1 MGSSTSQWKP
11 IRPAQLAELFLMN
24 RFRTADCHS
33 ELPPIFD
40 RHHFG
45 TIIDMTS
52 ESLSTSV
59 RNVYRHRPESAPAR
73 PPPTTMAE
81 VAEGVVIFRHALTCV
96 RSPRMT
102 CRSDCQEV
110 GSLWRSSL

>member
-1 MGSSTSQWKP
+1 MGSSTSQWKAIP
-11 IRPAQLAELFLMN
+11 PAQLAELFLIN

-40 RHHFG
+40 RHQFG

-59 RNVYRHRPESAPAR
+59 RNVYRDRPESAQRGAKR
-73 PPPTTMAE
+73 
-81 VAEGVVIFRHALTCV
+81 VRGVLIQVKRKRNGVDQGVFEE
-96 RSPRMT
+96 PRLG
-102 CRSDCQEV
+102 CD
-110 GSLWRSSL
+110 LP